1 MGDDK
6 DQTSNT
12 AVETYPRFRRRGSH
26 GPLGF
31 SSGVSSR
38 EDVFFQVTLT
48 TVSGEDE
55 EGGCPAVRTLRL
67 LYSCTRA
74 DSRTTG
80 YTYCMPHY
88 GTPGAGLRQFHIKQ
102 HACLDT
108 MALA

>member
-12 AVETYPRFRRRGSH
+12 AVETYPRFRRRGFH

-67 LYSCTRA
+67 LYTAVPGS
-74 DSRTTG
+74 
-80 YTYCMPHY
+80 
-88 GTPGAGLRQFHIKQ
+88 TPALQ
-102 HACLDT
+102 ATPTVCPA
-108 MALA
+108 MARLEPDCDNFT